1 MRKVNWKKVEK
12 STKDLKRKV
21 KNLSAVGDYL
31 KDRPGSGLFKDNI
44 SKNIVYIEK
53 AKSSSLR
60 RYVKLLDNYYYT
72 VSSSSDKEWILS
84 KKIEIETVLNG
95 RDDGT
100 IKKTEDL

>member
-1 MRKVNWKKVEK
+1 MRKVNWKKIVK

-21 KNLSAVGDYL
+21 KNLSTVGDYL
-31 KDRPGSGLFKDNI
+31 KDRPGEGLFKDNI
-44 SKNIVYIEK
+44 SKNIVHIDK

-60 RYVKLLDNYYYT
+60 RYVKLLDSYYYI
-72 VSSSSDKEWILS
+72 VSSASDKEWILS
-84 KKIEIETVLNG
+84 KKIEIETILNG